1 MKLKNAAHSTAY
13 CGRSTRVDTIVAI
26 ELAASCNP
34 LRKSNSSAT
43 AINPTR
49 IGRPSV
55 ASTGWPCLY
64 LFDHDT
70 IDLVRHVVEAVGNF
84 FQMLVDLGADDEIHR
99 VGIAVLEV
107 EFLQPDIVE
116 IVDTPLQLADL
127 LGNRRQHRD
136 VVADRLHQR
145 Q

>member
-55 ASTGWPCLY
+55 ASTERPCLY

-70 IDLVRHVVEAVGNF
+70 VDLIRNVVEPIGDF
-84 FQMLVDLGADDEIHR
+84 FEMVVDLRADDEIHR
-99 VGIAVLEV
+99 VGIAMLE
-107 EFLQPDIVE
+107 EELFEAHIVE
-116 IVDTPLQLADL
+116 IVAPDFH
-127 LGNRRQHRD
+127 LG
-136 VVADRLHQR
+136 
-145 Q
+145 